1 MNTQD
6 SDASAMAKIYRS
18 GKGKSE
24 QKGTA
29 ERCLPHNKGV
39 YEVDYN
45 LEGLVFI
52 FVLNQLSKHLDE

>member
-1 MNTQD
+1 
-6 SDASAMAKIYRS
+6 MAKTYGS

-29 ERCLPHNKGV
+29 ERCLPHNNKGA